1 MADFRADHELV
12 TKFLLSTCRLGLRE
26 LLYGNIVEAVG
37 ACALV
42 VSDDDETSKIPVI
55 TGSAAEFYIEPMLS
69 CVGDHDLMFHRSDEL
84 AIPTGTAP
92 PTQLP
97 DDFYSRVDV
106 YEIVDSEFP
115 LFRLRVLDVVLL
127 TECIDDCKYNAV
139 ECQRRYLMY
148 EIKDERHGPAF
159 VMEWSAAAPVSVGRL
174 GGSRFFLDEVCCM
187 RCLCP
192 DPGAEPR
199 SDLRVP
205 RLGHVR
211 AGGSFAKLLPP
222 GLT

>member
-1 MADFRADHELV
+1 MPSSHSENENNGKECQQQQKFQRHCTYSTKHTVHDIVKMADFRADHELV

-97 DDFYSRVDV
+97 DDFDSRVDV
-106 YEIVDSEFP
+106 YEIVDREFP
-115 LFRLRVLDVVLL
+115 LFRLRVLDVVLR
-127 TECIDDCKYNAV
+127 TD
-139 ECQRRYLMY
+139 RMY
-148 EIKDERHGPAF
+148 
-159 VMEWSAAAPVSVGRL
+159 
-174 GGSRFFLDEVCCM
+174 
-187 RCLCP
+187 
-192 DPGAEPR
+192 
-199 SDLRVP
+199 
-205 RLGHVR
+205 
-211 AGGSFAKLLPP
+211 
-222 GLT
+222 